1 MKEST
6 SCSAPSIIDA
16 SPSPSLSTSRRPSVL
31 TATAIIV
38 ATDTIRPDCL
48 TFT

>member
-16 SPSPSLSTSRRPSVL
+16 SPSLSTSRRPSVL